1 MSLSIGSHHVV
12 IYGQQSRT
20 VVLAC
25 VVFSIYLGCPRELV
39 PAWHWDLC
47 ETYRNAIIHAFRASL
62 VILLFRKD
70 VFCNYFTNW

>member
-12 IYGQQSRT
+12 IYSQQSRT

-25 VVFSIYLGCPRELV
+25 VVFSIYLGCPRELL

-47 ETYRNAIIHAFRASL
+47 ETYRNTIIHAFRASL
-62 VILLFRKD
+62 FILLFRKD
-70 VFCNYFTNW
+70 VFCNYFTN